1 MRFSLHIFFAL
12 AAFGLVVTAAVMGA
26 QQGGFQTGVPGD
38 PGQFQQASNTIA
50 R

>member
-12 AAFGLVVTAAVMGA
+12 AAFGFVVTAAVMGA
-26 QQGGFQTGVPGD
+26 QQGFQTGTPGD
-38 PGQFQQASNTIA
+38 PGQFEQASLA